1 MAAISKIKIDGFKA
15 FPKEFELILDRKNL
29 LMYGENG
36 SGKSSIY
43 YALHALLQSQ
53 YHDKGSIYFDK
64 NNSESLVNKYT
75 TTADPYIEIE
85 LEGSNTKYHL
95 SKNGYKELPAEAI
108 SPLRDMNAEC
118 VFINHKFL
126 FNSFTF
132 RNSQYIDLFPIFIKD
147 VLPFTFTDD
156 KSKYISELYD
166 EVVSGIQRMGRGRRI
181 DPEYDRLIEKFNQ
194 EVLRIIEKI
203 NHKDD
208 PRDPN
213 SLSLASNIYNDH
225 FRDSDD
231 RELSIELNYENNRDH
246 IPQPNKSYWLRYG
259 YEYQQTTIAHR
270 VIEER
275 VSRKLEI
282 LSPVIRLKIKEKKK
296 DGTWDEIEKPQTQFN
311 EAKLTAIILS
321 IRFSLLDLVAAPDG
335 RFLALDDM
343 LISLDMSNRMKVI
356 KYLLDVV
363 ASKYKLYVFTHD
375 RLLFNSLKKYIGLNK
390 QQDGWICG
398 GIYMHDRD
406 NSVDFRKCIPYPVF
420 IEEKDAELE
429 AKEYYIMHDYPACGQ
444 RLRKWCEDILS
455 RLYPDQLLKMKDSR
469 TGKTVETSLNDRIV
483 CLNDYCINESIDFE
497 EFKDL
502 KIYKDNI
509 LNTVSHNDVS
519 SPIYGNEI
527 LSIIKIL
534 SKLEQIANNKKVV
547 KVNHNLG
554 IELFAD
560 DGRPITICIDI
571 RSNKIN
577 IVEYRGNRNISYYTK
592 CVVYKIIDNGIP
604 LDLKP
609 EDPYDS
615 IYEAYIQYC
624 KNYGADSTINL
635 LDVLYDHGNLIKDK
649 F

>member
-15 FPKEFELILDRKNL
+15 FPKEFELILDGKNL

-53 YHDKGSIYFDK
+53 YHDKGAVYFDK

-75 TTADPYIEIE
+75 TTVDPYIELE

-95 SKNGYKELPAEAI
+95 SKNGYEELPAEAI

-126 FNSFTF
+126 FNSFSF

-166 EVVSGIQRMGRGRRI
+166 EVVAGIQRMGRGRRI

-203 NHKDD
+203 NHKDN

-213 SLSLASNIYNDH
+213 ALSLASNIYNDH

-231 RELSIELNYENNRDH
+231 RELTIELNYENNRDH

-282 LSPVIRLKIKEKKK
+282 LPPVIRLKIKEKKE
-296 DGTWDEIEKPQTQFN
+296 DGTWGNIEKPQTQLN

-356 KYLLDVV
+356 RYLLDVV
-363 ASKYKLYVFTHD
+363 ASKYTLYVFTHD
-375 RLLFNSLKKYIGLNK
+375 RLFYHTLKRIIETQYKSSEWLF
-390 QQDGWICG
+390 G
-398 GIYMHDRD
+398 GIYIDDSIMPNEPNYVPDD
-406 NSVDFRKCIPYPVF
+406 KTK
-420 IEEKDAELE
+420 IEKIKDAY
-429 AKEYYIMHDYPACGQ
+429 KCHDYFLCGTLLRQ
-444 RLRKWCEDILS
+444 ECERCLKELLPDSYRVKEDPRTRTSSSKNLDEQIASLEEFCRLENI
-455 RLYPDQLLKMKDSR
+455 
-469 TGKTVETSLNDRIV
+469 
-483 CLNDYCINESIDFE
+483 DYTP
-497 EFKDL
+497 FKDL
-502 KIYKDNI
+502 KSYKDLF
-509 LNTVSHNDVS
+509 LNSTAHNDIT
-519 SPIYGNEI
+519 SPFYKNEIKICLKAVKSLSQINRSKKIDCNKDLSIKQSDGNGNEYTI
-527 LSIIKIL
+527 RLRLREPLRLLEHNGVKRLS
-534 SKLEQIANNKKVV
+534 
-547 KVNHNLG
+547 
-554 IELFAD
+554 
-560 DGRPITICIDI
+560 
-571 RSNKIN
+571 
-577 IVEYRGNRNISYYTK
+577 
-592 CVVYKIIDNGIP
+592 
-604 LDLKP
+604 
-609 EDPYDS
+609 
-615 IYEAYIQYC
+615 
-624 KNYGADSTINL
+624 
-635 LDVLYDHGNLIKDK
+635 LIHI
-649 F
+649 